1 MASIKLSELQV
12 AGSELFQDSE
22 SFLNEMSDANS
33 IYGGGYSSNV
43 SDMST
48 LTKLAEAFVNTYGIG
63 HIAHI
68 AAISAT
74 VNGISI
80 THFVKKAFGI
90 LE

>member
-12 AGSELFQDSE
+12 TGSELFQDSE

-33 IYGGGYSSNV
+33 IYGGGYSGI

-63 HIAHI
+63 HIAYL
-68 AAISAT
+68 AKSY
-74 VNGISI
+74 SE
-80 THFVKKAFGI
+80 KWY
-90 LE
+90 

>member
-22 SFLNEMSDANS
+22 SFLNEMSDVNS
-33 IYGGGYSSNV
+33 ISVYGGYSSTV

-63 HIAHI
+63 HIAYL
-68 AAISAT
+68 AKSY
-74 VNGISI
+74 SE
-80 THFVKKAFGI
+80 KWY
-90 LE
+90 

>member
-33 IYGGGYSSNV
+33 IAVYGGYSYDV
-43 SDMST
+43 SDIST

-63 HIAHI
+63 HIGYLAK
-68 AAISAT
+68 SYSD
-74 VNGISI
+74 GY
-80 THFVKKAFGI
+80 GYGY
-90 LE
+90 

>member
-22 SFLNEMSDANS
+22 SFLNEMSDVNS
-33 IYGGGYSSNV
+33 IAVYGGYSTV

-63 HIAHI
+63 HIAYL
-68 AAISAT
+68 AKSYSDK
-74 VNGISI
+74 GYW
-80 THFVKKAFGI
+80 
-90 LE
+90 